1 MPNELVL
8 DRETLHALA
17 RVVAPVGTSE
27 AVIVNETKLSDLA
40 VKLANATATRGALII
55 KVVD

>member
-8 DRETLHALA
+8 DRETLHTLA
-17 RVVAPVGTSE
+17 RVIAVVGTSTG
-27 AVIVNETKLSDLA
+27 AVVNETKLSDLA